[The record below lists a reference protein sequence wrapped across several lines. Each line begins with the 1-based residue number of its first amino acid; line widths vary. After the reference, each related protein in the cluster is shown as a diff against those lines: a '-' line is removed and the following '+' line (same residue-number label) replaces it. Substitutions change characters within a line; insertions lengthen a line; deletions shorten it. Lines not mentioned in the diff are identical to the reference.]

1 MKNILKGLIA
11 KLYMALAGIS
21 EFEDTSTEIPQTE
34 MQTNK
39 QTKKKMEKLNRMSKN
54 CGGQL
59 QRR

>member
-1 MKNILKGLIA
+1 MKNILKELIS
-11 KLYMALAGIS
+11 KLYMAMARIS

-39 QTKKKMEKLNRMSKN
+39 QKKKMEKLNGMLKN